1 MYISLAVCLYVCVYI
16 CIYIYIYIYINAQ
29 VPKNSEEGFVVWV
42 TVMIHALNIL
52 NPNFT
57 PWVLAEGAEL
67 LEDVGQALLHLVLRL
82 LGA

>member
-1 MYISLAVCLYVCVYI
+1 MLI
-16 CIYIYIYIYINAQ
+16 CMRIYIYIYMYIYINAQ

-57 PWVLAEGAEL
+57 PWVLAEGAKL